1 MDQDQRT
8 LARSKPTLPASAPRV
23 LLTAVAE
30 SVTVSAETTKLVT
43 LIGSRRD
50 CDLSIGQSD
59 VSKVHCALV
68 NTGTNI
74 VVADLGTRAG
84 TFVNGRPVSVA
95 TLCPGDELRVGSE
108 PVAVWFGESTDGSV
122 SPAADENQG
131 DLELPRP
138 LRLEGAG
145 QSYELTRLPAVIGRR
160 STCQVVLDT
169 PDVSLAHALLFAV
182 GGRPAICDLGS
193 RSGTYLNGQRVG
205 LGWLADGDVLS
216 IGGEKLSVVLG
227 SLREVPPDAA
237 ADTDPGVPSLETSDG
252 TDADLGNAAFSPDS
266 GHEGLDAE
274 PTIPWA
280 SARGDR
286 AALEQREAALD
297 EREAKLA
304 AAERELARKQAE
316 LAERETTDEEGVKRI
331 AQLMGALG
339 EAWQVFGF
347 GDAAAARCAEP
358 DPRPGLSAESGS
370 DVGSPGPGDV
380 GGYSS
385 SAGLPAPLVNRALF
399 SSVRPDGTTYHK
411 PDANML

>member
-1 MDQDQRT
+1 MEADMDQHNST
-8 LARSKPTLPASAPRV
+8 LARSKPTLPAGAPRV

-68 NTGTNI
+68 NTGTKII
-74 VVADLGTRAG
+74 VTDLCTRAG

-108 PVAVWFGESTDGSV
+108 PVAVWFADAMDGSV
-122 SPAADENQG
+122 SPAAGENQL

-138 LRLEGAG
+138 LLLEGAG

-160 STCQVVLDT
+160 STCQVVVDT

-182 GGRPAICDLGS
+182 EGQSAVCDLGS

-205 LGWLADGDVLS
+205 LAWLADGDVLS
-216 IGGEKLSVVLG
+216 IGGEKLSLTFG

-237 ADTDPGVPSLETSDG
+237 PDADPSVACLEANDE
-252 TDADLGNAAFSPDS
+252 TDAELGNAACSPDL
-266 GHEGLDAE
+266 GDEGFDAE

-280 SARGDR
+280 SARGDL

-297 EREAKLA
+297 EREARLL

-316 LAERETTDEEGVKRI
+316 LAERETADEEAVKRV

-347 GDAAAARCAEP
+347 GAGAAARYAEP
-358 DPRPGLSAESGS
+358 DPGSGS
-370 DVGSPGPGDV
+370 SSEPGADLGSPDREDSDD
-380 GGYSS
+380 YSAR
-385 SAGLPAPLVNRALF
+385 AGLPAPLVSRALF
-399 SSVRPDGTTYHK
+399 PSVGPDGAT
-411 PDANML
+411 